1 MKKFSV
7 ILFALLFGTLPLL
20 ANSALI
26 TSDEWHNTNDEF
38 GGLKASRWIDNLYLA
53 VADNNVYSPQN
64 EYEMLDGYR
73 WANSSDFLGKEPTGA
88 EYRAAGGAYHYYG
101 QGGWE
106 GYSFE
111 GKTRYYFLFSDSFGS
126 GITIHSG
133 MADNQV
139 RYNTTLNDPLQSF
152 AGFVLVKE
160 ASTATA
166 VSEPTGVV
174 LVVIGL
180 MGLAFSRRKKKC

>member
-1 MKKFSV
+1 MKKNSV
-7 ILFALLFGTLPLL
+7 ILFVFLFWVLSLS
-20 ANSALI
+20 ASAALI

-53 VADNNVYSPQN
+53 VADNNVYSSQN

-73 WANSSDFLGKEPTGA
+73 WANSSDFLGKEPTDA
-88 EYRAAGGAYHYYG
+88 EYQAAGGGYHYHN

-106 GYSFE
+106 GYYFE
-111 GKTRYYFLFSDSFGS
+111 GKFRYYFLFSDSYGS
-126 GITIHSG
+126 GNFIHAG
-133 MADNQV
+133 MADNYVHNSFAQ
-139 RYNTTLNDPLQSF
+139 NEPLESF

-160 ASTATA
+160 ASAATA

-174 LVVIGL
+174 LVAIGL
-180 MGLAFSRRKKKC
+180 MGLAFSRRKKKY